1 MDNHCQLIISYIV
14 NHQAISPSLV
24 YSDVGVGHI
33 LIQEKDVQYA
43 KSMLLNKHVTWI
55 GKGRGHTQYFYT
67 RARDN

>member
-33 LIQEKDVQYA
+33 LTQEKDVQYP
-43 KSMLLNKHVTWI
+43 KSMLLNKCVTWI
-55 GKGRGHTQYFYT
+55 G
-67 RARDN
+67 